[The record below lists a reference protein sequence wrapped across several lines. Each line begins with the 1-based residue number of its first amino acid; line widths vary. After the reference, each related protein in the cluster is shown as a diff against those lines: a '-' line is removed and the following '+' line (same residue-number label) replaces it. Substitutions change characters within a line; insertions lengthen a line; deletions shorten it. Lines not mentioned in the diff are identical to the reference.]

1 MPGVSRIEIIESS
14 ATLRD
19 LMQQQSTIEAKERIQ
34 CLYWLK
40 SHQVANVT
48 AVAELLGR
56 HRVTVQGWLSQYRE
70 SGLSGLLGEKR
81 LVGGR
86 KSKVPAAVEA
96 ELRAVLESR
105 TGFSGY
111 QEVQEWLRE
120 RGVELSY
127 GGTHYY
133 VRHHL
138 GASLKVPRPQS
149 LMQDP
154 RRVELFK
161 NTQPRTGGDH
171 CRIS

>member
-1 MPGVSRIEIIESS
+1 MSGVSRIEIIESS

-19 LMQQQSTIEAKERIQ
+19 LMQQQSTIEAKERVQ

-40 SHQVANVT
+40 SGQVASVT

-56 HRVTVQGWLSQYRE
+56 HRVTVQNWLAEYRE
-70 SGLSGLLGEKR
+70 FGLSGLLGEGR

-86 KSKVPAAVEA
+86 KSKVPAEVEA
-96 ELRAVLESR
+96 ELRAVLETR
-105 TGFSGY
+105 TGFGSY
-111 QEVQEWLRE
+111 QEVQEWLSE
-120 RGVELSY
+120 RGVELTY

-149 LMQDP
+149 ITQDP
-154 RRVELFK
+154 DRVELFK
-161 NTQPRTGGDH
+161 KH
-171 CRIS
+171 SA

>member
-1 MPGVSRIEIIESS
+1 MSGVSQIEIVESS
-14 ATLRD
+14 TTLRD
-19 LMQQQSTIEAKERIQ
+19 LMQQQTTIEAKERVQ

-40 SHQVANVT
+40 SHQVPSVT

-56 HRVTVQGWLSQYRE
+56 HRVTVQNWLSQYRE
-70 SGLSGLLGEKR
+70 SGLAGLLGEGR

-96 ELRAVLESR
+96 ELRAILETG
-105 TGFSGY
+105 TGFGSY
-111 QEVQEWLRE
+111 QEVQAWLRE
-120 RGVELSY
+120 RGVELTY

-149 LMQDP
+149 LTQDP
-154 RRVELFK
+154 QRVELFQK
-161 NTQPRTGGDH
+161 H
-171 CRIS
+171 SA

>member
-1 MPGVSRIEIIESS
+1 MPGVSQIEIVESS

-19 LMQQQSTIEAKERIQ
+19 LMQQQTTIEGKERVQ

-40 SHQVANVT
+40 SHQVASVT

-56 HRVTVQGWLSQYRE
+56 HRVTVQNWLSQYRE
-70 SGLSGLLGEKR
+70 FGLSGLLGEHR
-81 LVGGR
+81 AVGGR
-86 KSKVPAAVEA
+86 KSKVPAVVEA
-96 ELRAVLESR
+96 ELREVLETR
-105 TGFSGY
+105 RGFSGY

-133 VRHHL
+133 VRYHL

-149 LMQDP
+149 LSQDP
-154 RRVELFK
+154 QRVDLFK
-161 NTQPRTGGDH
+161 KH
-171 CRIS
+171 SA

>member
-1 MPGVSRIEIIESS
+1 MSGVSQIEIVESS

-19 LMQQQSTIEAKERIQ
+19 LMQQQTTIEAKERVQ

-40 SHQVANVT
+40 SHQVSNIT

-56 HRVTVQGWLSQYRE
+56 HRVTVQGWLGKYRE
-70 SGLSGLLGEKR
+70 SGLSGLLGEGR

-96 ELRAVLESR
+96 ELRAILETR
-105 TGFSGY
+105 TGFSSY
-111 QEVQEWLRE
+111 QDVQEWLRE
-120 RGVELSY
+120 RGVELTY

-149 LMQDP
+149 LAQDP
-154 RRVELFK
+154 QRVELFK
-161 NTQPRTGGDH
+161 KH
-171 CRIS
+171 SA